1 MRPLTAWRLRDDTIC
16 GMEHRVCPWWLG
28 YFLASPVRRWL
39 GQDPIAI
46 LSPYIRQG
54 MTVLEPGPG
63 MGFFTIPMA
72 LLVGPAGRV
81 IAVDLQ
87 PKMIASLKRRAAKKN
102 LLDRIDARVS
112 PAETMGITDL
122 IVKIDFTLAF
132 AVVHEF
138 PDTANF
144 FSEVA
149 RASKLGSQVLLAE
162 PSGHVNDRDFQMEL
176 NAAGAAGFS
185 LLGRPQIPRSH
196 AALLVKD

>member
-1 MRPLTAWRLRDDTIC
+1 MP
-16 GMEHRVCPWWLG
+16 HSVCPWWLG

-72 LLVGPAGRV
+72 QLVGPAGHV

-87 PKMIASLKRRAAKKN
+87 PRMIASVKRRSAKKN
-102 LLDRIDARVS
+102 LLARIDARVS
-112 PAETMGITDL
+112 SAETMGIADL
-122 IVKIDFTLAF
+122 DGKIDFTFAF
-132 AVVHEF
+132 AMVHEF
-138 PDTANF
+138 PDAAKF

-149 RASKLGSQVLLAE
+149 RASKSGAQTLLAE
-162 PSGHVNDRDFQMEL
+162 PSGHVSDQEFEAEL
-176 NAAGAAGFS
+176 NSANAAGFA
-185 LLGRPQIPRSH
+185 LRERPQIPRSH
-196 AALLVKD
+196 AALLVKN